1 MKPLILST
9 RNIIPTGNKERPV
22 VVRRT
27 WSSTLINVLLGVLLL
42 TFSVLHIC
50 VSGVEHT
57 FRFTSRRH
65 CPHTSSSYTSPTP

>member
-27 WSSTLINVLLGVLLL
+27 WSSTLINVLLGMLLL

-50 VSGVEHT
+50 VSGVEHGVVHLLWVAV
-57 FRFTSRRH
+57 FEGVFLADV
-65 CPHTSSSYTSPTP
+65 